1 MQHAVSRGIR
11 IGSPERHLQK
21 RAENSRSATDASSAQ
36 FHRSRRIGHELR
48 TEFPFVFSHPGT
60 DDGHVQVYRS
70 RPERHLLDR
79 GLGNPVA
86 SGRGSALYPPAFRCF
101 PESDYPNDRPDLRH
115 ALLLLQHSPC
125 PPITVLLLL
134 LTGLIPATIFSK
146 IPVTVAYRGFLADK
160 HLWKQTLLFIQFTG
174 ITLTLFL
181 LTTVARQ
188 HRMMLYKD
196 PGYNVE
202 RMVYTDIIRDMDVSA
217 YRNTKAALLAL
228 PFVESVCT
236 GMNPALG
243 PGCGCWNT
251 KCSQ

>member
-1 MQHAVSRGIR
+1 M
-11 IGSPERHLQK
+11 LF
-21 RAENSRSATDASSAQ
+21 SSYN
-36 FHRSRRIGHELR
+36 ILR
-48 TEFPFVFSHPGT
+48 V
-60 DDGHVQVYRS
+60 
-70 RPERHLLDR
+70 L
-79 GLGNPVA
+79 
-86 SGRGSALYPPAFRCF
+86 
-101 PESDYPNDRPDLRH
+101 
-115 ALLLLQHSPC
+115 
-125 PPITVLLLL
+125 PITVLLLL

-228 PFVESVCT
+228 TLRRKRMYRHEPRFRT
-236 GMNPALG
+236 GLR
-243 PGCGCWNT
+243 CWNT